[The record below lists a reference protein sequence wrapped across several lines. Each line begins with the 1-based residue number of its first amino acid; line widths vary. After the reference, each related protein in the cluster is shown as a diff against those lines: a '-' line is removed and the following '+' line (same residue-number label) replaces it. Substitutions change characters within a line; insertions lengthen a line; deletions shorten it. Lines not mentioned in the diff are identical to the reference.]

1 MLQYGIIGVKMYKHE
16 SNGLFM
22 KRKKW
27 EKEGRY
33 FEFEASSDSMGIEGN
48 GTGSQV
54 VPNQRGVEY

>member
-1 MLQYGIIGVKMYKHE
+1 MHKHE

-22 KRKKW
+22 KIKKW